1 MLPVPNPTQHQK
13 TKNSM
18 NLPAIKSLLPE
29 SIFNR
34 LPEVIKRYEI
44 NTPKRLAHF
53 ISQCG
58 HESGGFKVF
67 TENLNYSAEGLL
79 KTFPKY
85 FNAETAA
92 ASARKPERIAN
103 RVYANRMS
111 NGNEESGDGW
121 KFRGRGC
128 IQLTGR
134 ANYTAYDQAVPE
146 NVLENPDLVA
156 GALALDSAGWFWK
169 TNGLNKIAD
178 AGDVTAVTKRVNG
191 GTHGL
196 ADRQSR
202 YSALIALL

>member
-53 ISQCG
+53 LSQCG

-103 RVYANRMS
+103 KVYANRMS

>member
-1 MLPVPNPTQHQK
+1 
-13 TKNSM
+13 M
-18 NLPAIKSLLPE
+18 NLPAIKPLLPE

-34 LPEVIKRYEI
+34 LPEVMKRYEI

-53 ISQCG
+53 LSQCG
-58 HESGGFKVF
+58 HESGGFRVF
-67 TENLNYSAEGLL
+67 SENLNYSTEGLL
-79 KTFPKY
+79 KTFSKY
-85 FNAETAA
+85 FDAKTAA
-92 ASARKPERIAN
+92 EYARKPERIAN
-103 RVYANRMS
+103 RVYASRMA
-111 NGNEESGDGW
+111 NGNEASGDGW
-121 KFRGRGC
+121 RFRGRGL

-134 ANYTAYDQAVPE
+134 ANYTAYDKAVSE

-156 GALALDSAGWFWK
+156 GALALDSAGWFWH

-202 YSALIALL
+202 YNAIIQLIKNEETPPVNIP

>member
-1 MLPVPNPTQHQK
+1 VPNPTQHQK

-18 NLPAIKSLLPE
+18 DIQPIKPLLPE

>member
-1 MLPVPNPTQHQK
+1 
-13 TKNSM
+13 
-18 NLPAIKSLLPE
+18 
-29 SIFNR
+29 
-34 LPEVIKRYEI
+34 
-44 NTPKRLAHF
+44 
-53 ISQCG
+53 
-58 HESGGFKVF
+58 VF

>member
-1 MLPVPNPTQHQK
+1 MDLQ
-13 TKNSM
+13 
-18 NLPAIKSLLPE
+18 AIKPLLPE

-34 LPEVIKRYEI
+34 LPEVISRYQI

-53 ISQCG
+53 LSQCG
-58 HESGGFKVF
+58 HESGGFKAF
-67 TENLNYSAEGLL
+67 SENLNYSAEGLL

-92 ASARKPERIAN
+92 AYARKPERIAN

-146 NVLENPDLVA
+146 NVLVNPDLVA
-156 GALALDSAGWFWK
+156 GAMALDSAGWFWR
-169 TNGLNKIAD
+169 TNGLNQIAD
-178 AGDVTAVTKRVNG
+178 TGDVTAVTKRVNG

-202 YSALIALL
+202 YDALIKSISNP

>member
-103 RVYANRMS
+103 KVYANRMS

-196 ADRQSR
+196 TDRQSR

>member
-1 MLPVPNPTQHQK
+1 
-13 TKNSM
+13 M
-18 NLPAIKSLLPE
+18 NLQAIKPLLPE

-34 LPEVIKRYEI
+34 LPEVISRYQI

-53 ISQCG
+53 LSQCG
-58 HESGGFKVF
+58 HESGGFKAF
-67 TENLNYSAEGLL
+67 SENLNYSAEGLL

-92 ASARKPERIAN
+92 AYARKPERIAN

-146 NVLENPDLVA
+146 NVLVNPDLVA
-156 GALALDSAGWFWK
+156 GAMALDSAGWFWR
-169 TNGLNKIAD
+169 TNGLNQIAD
-178 AGDVTAVTKRVNG
+178 TGDVTAVTKRVNG

-202 YSALIALL
+202 YDALIKPISNP

>member
-1 MLPVPNPTQHQK
+1 
-13 TKNSM
+13 M
-18 NLPAIKSLLPE
+18 NLQAIKPLLPE

-34 LPEVIKRYEI
+34 LPEVISRYQI

-53 ISQCG
+53 LSQCG
-58 HESGGFKVF
+58 HESGGFKAF
-67 TENLNYSAEGLL
+67 SENLNYSAEGLL

-92 ASARKPERIAN
+92 AYARKPERIAN

-146 NVLENPDLVA
+146 NVLVNPDLVA
-156 GALALDSAGWFWK
+156 GAMALDSAGWFWR
-169 TNGLNKIAD
+169 TNGLNQIAD
-178 AGDVTAVTKRVNG
+178 TGDVTAVTKRVNG

-202 YSALIALL
+202 YDALIKSISNP

>member
-1 MLPVPNPTQHQK
+1 
-13 TKNSM
+13 M

-196 ADRQSR
+196 TDRQSR

>member
-1 MLPVPNPTQHQK
+1 
-13 TKNSM
+13 M

-92 ASARKPERIAN
+92 AYARKPERIAN

>member
-92 ASARKPERIAN
+92 AYARKPERIAN
-103 RVYANRMS
+103 KVYANRMS

>member
-1 MLPVPNPTQHQK
+1 MDIQPIK
-13 TKNSM
+13 T
-18 NLPAIKSLLPE
+18 LLPE

>member
-1 MLPVPNPTQHQK
+1 MDIQP
-13 TKNSM
+13 
-18 NLPAIKSLLPE
+18 IKPLLPE

-34 LPEVIKRYEI
+34 LPEVMKRYEI

-53 ISQCG
+53 LSQCG
-58 HESGGFKVF
+58 HESGGFKLF
-67 TENLNYSAEGLL
+67 SENLNYSAEGLV
-79 KTFPKY
+79 KIFGKY
-85 FNAETAA
+85 FNAETAPA
-92 ASARKPERIAN
+92 YARKPERIAN
-103 RVYANRMS
+103 KVYANRMA

-121 KFRGRGC
+121 KFKGRGL

-134 ANYTAYDQAVPE
+134 ANYTAYDKAVPE
-146 NVLENPDLVA
+146 SVLENPDLVA
-156 GALALDSAGWFWK
+156 GVLALDSAGWFWN

-202 YSALIALL
+202 YDAFIKLL

>member
-92 ASARKPERIAN
+92 AYARKPERIAN

>member
-1 MLPVPNPTQHQK
+1 MDIQP
-13 TKNSM
+13 
-18 NLPAIKSLLPE
+18 IKPLLPE

>member
-1 MLPVPNPTQHQK
+1 
-13 TKNSM
+13 M
-18 NLPAIKSLLPE
+18 NLPAIKPLLPE

-67 TENLNYSAEGLL
+67 SENLNYSAEGLL

-92 ASARKPERIAN
+92 AYARKPERIAN

-121 KFRGRGC
+121 RFRGRGC

-146 NVLENPDLVA
+146 NVLENVDLVA
-156 GALALDSAGWFWK
+156 GAMALDSAGWFWK

-202 YSALIALL
+202 YNALIKLL

>member
-1 MLPVPNPTQHQK
+1 MDIQPIK
-13 TKNSM
+13 T
-18 NLPAIKSLLPE
+18 LLPE

-34 LPEVIKRYEI
+34 LPEVMKRYEI

-53 ISQCG
+53 LSQCG

-67 TENLNYSAEGLL
+67 SENLNYSAEGLV
-79 KTFPKY
+79 KIFGKY
-85 FNAETAA
+85 FKPETAPA
-92 ASARKPERIAN
+92 YARKPERIAN
-103 RVYANRMS
+103 KVYANRMA

-121 KFRGRGC
+121 KFKGRGL

-134 ANYTAYDQAVPE
+134 ANYTAYDKAVTE
-146 NVLENPDLVA
+146 NVLDNPDLVA
-156 GALALDSAGWFWK
+156 GVLALDSAGWFWN

-202 YSALIALL
+202 YDAFIKLL

>member
-1 MLPVPNPTQHQK
+1 MPNPTQHQK

-18 NLPAIKSLLPE
+18 DIQPIKPLLPE

>member
-53 ISQCG
+53 LSQCG

-103 RVYANRMS
+103 KVYANRMS

-196 ADRQSR
+196 TDRQSR

>member
-1 MLPVPNPTQHQK
+1 
-13 TKNSM
+13 M

>member
-1 MLPVPNPTQHQK
+1 MDIQPIK
-13 TKNSM
+13 T
-18 NLPAIKSLLPE
+18 LLPE

-34 LPEVIKRYEI
+34 LPEVMKRYEI

-53 ISQCG
+53 LSQCG

-67 TENLNYSAEGLL
+67 SENLNYSAEGLV
-79 KTFPKY
+79 KIFGKY
-85 FNAETAA
+85 FKAETAA
-92 ASARKPERIAN
+92 AYARKPERIAN
-103 RVYANRMS
+103 KVYANRMA

-121 KFRGRGC
+121 KFRGRGL

-134 ANYTAYDQAVPE
+134 ANYTAYDKAVPE

-156 GALALDSAGWFWK
+156 GVLALDSAGWFWN
-169 TNGLNKIAD
+169 TNGLNKISD

-196 ADRQSR
+196 VDRQKR
-202 YSALIALL
+202 YDAFIQLLL

>member
-1 MLPVPNPTQHQK
+1 
-13 TKNSM
+13 M

-53 ISQCG
+53 LSQCG